1 MTSPHLVRL
10 MLVTAALAVV
20 SQVHAR
26 SYVVVG
32 NAGKLPAKIET
43 AVTAAGGTI
52 TRVLPQIGVVIV
64 ESSSSQF
71 RASLGKVAGLD
82 AVLPDAHFKPALPSV
97 IDGPAED
104 AAAPASHT
112 SLVSDNRAPLQWG
125 LDAIDVATAWTA
137 GQTGAGVRVAVLDS
151 GIASTHLDIAPNL
164 NTALSTSFVSG
175 EAYNVT
181 GTGFNHG
188 THVAGIIAA
197 AVNGVGTVGVAPHA
211 EIVAVKVLSAVT
223 GSGSFGGIISGIVYA
238 ADINADVINMSLGGS
253 FPRSGYIDDNG
264 TPEDLSDDVKVG
276 ANELTALINA
286 TGRATTYAYQKGTTV
301 IVSAGNDAIDRD
313 HDGSYW
319 VVPADCP
326 HVITVAATNP
336 VGWALDPTNAN
347 LDVPASYSNY
357 GQSRISLSAPGG
369 DSVYPGNDNS
379 TVAGVLRPTW
389 VFDMVFAPSNRV
401 GASNFYS
408 WAAGT
413 SMAAPHVSGVA
424 AIIIGRNGGSMKP
437 AAVEA
442 ALRATADDLG
452 KPGKDDHHGAGRV
465 NAGRAATE

>member
-1 MTSPHLVRL
+1 MISRTLNRL
-10 MLVTAALAVV
+10 MIVTAALLAV

-32 NAGKLPAKIET
+32 NAGKLPAKFEA

-64 ESSSSQF
+64 ESSSPRF
-71 RASLGKVAGLD
+71 RESLGKVAGLD
-82 AVLPDAHFKPALPSV
+82 AVLPDVNFKPALPTV
-97 IDGPAED
+97 IEGPAVD
-104 AAAPASHT
+104 AATPDSHT
-112 SLVSDNRAPLQWG
+112 SMVTDNRAPLQWG

-137 GQTGAGVRVAVLDS
+137 GHTGAGVRVAVLDS

-164 NTALSTSFVSG
+164 NTALSTSFVPG
-175 EAYNVT
+175 EAYNAT

-211 EIVAVKVLSAVT
+211 EIVAVKVLSAVS

-238 ADINADVINMSLGGS
+238 ADIDADVINMSLGGS

-264 TPEDLSDDVKVG
+264 TPEDTSDDVKVG

-286 TGRATTYAYQKGTTV
+286 TGRATTYAFQQGTTV

-326 HVITVAATNP
+326 HVITVAATAP
-336 VGWALDPTNAN
+336 VGWALDTANAN
-347 LDVPASYSNY
+347 LDLPATYSNY

-369 DSVYPGNDNS
+369 DAAYPGNDLS

-424 AIIIGRNGGSMKP
+424 AIIIDRNGGSMKP

-452 KPGKDDHHGAGRV
+452 KPGKDDHYGAGRV